1 MLYLYMER
9 EGRIKIDLLIKK
21 LNLENI
27 TLFSIYSLSIL
38 IPLIIGKP
46 QLLVGSAVNF
56 LITYSTLKFG
66 IKKIIPI
73 LILPSITA
81 YLTGLLLG
89 STTIFLLYLIPF
101 ISFSNFLYSLFIRK
115 KKYISYLSAIVLK
128 GVFLLLSYY
137 LLNRLISLP
146 KVFLASSCLQFVTAT
161 IGLITGVLFYK
172 VTE

>member
-81 YLTGLLLG
+81 YLTG
-89 STTIFLLYLIPF
+89 SFQISCTLYL
-101 ISFSNFLYSLFIRK
+101 
-115 KKYISYLSAIVLK
+115 
-128 GVFLLLSYY
+128 
-137 LLNRLISLP
+137 
-146 KVFLASSCLQFVTAT
+146 
-161 IGLITGVLFYK
+161 
-172 VTE
+172 